1 MLLVA
6 ATLVGVLAAAVAISA
21 IRIGRRME
29 PPRDATSR
37 PDRLLTGGMVNV
49 IVGVVFVS
57 TIGPIGLIQTAV
69 GLALIAIGSIRTRRS
84 TTV

>member
-29 PPRDATSR
+29 PPRDSTSS
-37 PDRLLTGGMVNV
+37 PDPLLTGGMVNV
-49 IVGVVFVS
+49 IVGVVVVS
-57 TIGPIGLIQTAV
+57 VIGPIGLIQTAV